1 MSNPNTYPMPEHRN
15 QSKERLFMSQIELQR
30 EEATDID
37 YHTLFAGKIMVD
49 NTKQFKWIV
58 YLKEGIETHFGAR
71 DDVFVA
77 GDLLWMPDE
86 QARDV
91 KLIPDT
97 MVVFGR
103 PPHDRSSYRQWEED
117 GIAPQVVFEV
127 LSPSNKPDEMKRK
140 KTLYQQYG
148 VEEYY
153 EYDPENNKLVGYIR
167 ESDQKFKKI
176 PKMNGWSSQRL
187 GLTFR
192 LRKDGFRLYR
202 PDGEPIRN
210 TKELEQARIAEQE
223 ARIAEQ
229 EARKQAEA
237 REKAEQKARI
247 AEQEARKQAE
257 AREKAEQKA
266 RIAEQEARIAE
277 QEARIAEQEA
287 RKQAEAKTTE
297 LQKELNALKNKLATK
312 QDQK

>member
-1 MSNPNTYPMPEHRN
+1 MPEHRN
-15 QSKERLFMSQIELQR
+15 QSKERLFMSQIEIQR
-30 EEATDID
+30 AEATDID
-37 YHTLFAGKIMVD
+37 YSTLFAGKIMVD

-86 QARDV
+86 KARDI

-127 LSPSNKPDEMKRK
+127 LSPSNKPEEMKRK

-153 EYDPENNKLVGYIR
+153 EYDPENNKLIGYIR
-167 ESDQKFKKI
+167 EGEQKFKRI
-176 PKMNGWSSQRL
+176 PKMNGWSSPRL

-192 LRKDGFRLYR
+192 LRKDGFRLYK
-202 PDGEPIRN
+202 PNGEPIRN
-210 TKELEQARIAEQE
+210 TQELEQARIAEQE
-223 ARIAEQ
+223 ARKQAEDREKAEQ
-229 EARKQAEA
+229 EARKQAED
-237 REKAEQKARI
+237 REK

-257 AREKAEQKA
+257 DREKT
-266 RIAEQEARIAE
+266 EQEARKQAEDREKTE
-277 QEARIAEQEA
+277 QEARKQAEDREKTEREA

-297 LQKELNALKNKLATK
+297 LQKELNALKKKLATK
-312 QDQK
+312 QDNK

>member
-1 MSNPNTYPMPEHRN
+1 MSNPNTYPIPEHRN
-15 QSKERLFMSQIELQR
+15 QSNDRLFMSQIELQG

-58 YLKEGIETHFGAR
+58 YLKEGIETHFRTR

-77 GDLLWMPDE
+77 GDLLWMPDKE
-86 QARDV
+86 ARDI

-103 PPHDRSSYRQWEED
+103 SPHDRSSYRQWEEED
-117 GIAPQVVFEV
+117 IAPQVVFEV

-153 EYDPENNKLVGYIR
+153 EYSPENNKLIGYIR
-167 ESDQKFKKI
+167 EGEQKFKRI
-176 PKMNGWSSQRL
+176 PKMNGWSSPRL

-192 LRKDGFRLYR
+192 LRKDGFRLYK
-202 PDGEPIRN
+202 PDGEPIR
-210 TKELEQARIAEQE
+210 TTQELEQARIAEQE

-229 EARKQAEA
+229 EAR
-237 REKAEQKARI
+237 I
-247 AEQEARKQAE
+247 
-257 AREKAEQKA
+257 
-266 RIAEQEARIAE
+266 
-277 QEARIAEQEA
+277 
-287 RKQAEAKTTE
+287 QAEAKTTE
-297 LQKELNALKNKLATK
+297 LQKELNALKRQLAAR
-312 QDQK
+312 QDYE